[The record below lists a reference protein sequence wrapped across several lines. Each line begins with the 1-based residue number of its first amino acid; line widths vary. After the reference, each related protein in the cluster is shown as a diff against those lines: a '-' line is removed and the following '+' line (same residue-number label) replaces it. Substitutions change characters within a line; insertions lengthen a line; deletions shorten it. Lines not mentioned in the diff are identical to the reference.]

1 MSKPD
6 QATPPTPSAADWAAR
21 ILFFILMALT
31 MFGLPLAP
39 ANELDASWRMA
50 LSKFFKDG
58 LQFGTDVVFTYGP
71 LGFLMGRTYCG
82 LHYYALL
89 VSQGVLSLI
98 FTLLIFRQG
107 LRLRGY
113 GRYAYFTFFFLLG
126 VAYEDALHQMV
137 IAIAGFELLRCYQ
150 EKRRLVPALLGVLLG
165 MLGLF
170 KFTNLMIGMIFVFCT
185 AGLLL
190 WRRQKGAA
198 AWLIGWFA
206 GSFLLGWILCGQ
218 NPLNLP
224 AYFYNS
230 WEISQGYQETM
241 GIPTPPEGLS
251 LGLVALGLIITY
263 ALIFLLTL
271 PDRARAIATTLALVA
286 YVFLNWKHGFV
297 RADGHMIGY
306 FFAVMMPATAYP
318 ALLDD
323 TMRFRR
329 TQSAMLIILLLVA
342 FGGVDHAIPG
352 LTRGILSN
360 AQERCFTNVSNLFHP
375 GEMRERYQQL
385 LAADRAYYDM
395 PQTKQ
400 VVGRASLDV
409 LGYEQ
414 AIAIFNQFNYQPRP
428 VLQSY
433 SAYRPHLS
441 HLNVEHYASDRAPR
455 YVLLKLHT
463 IYRRLSVMDD
473 SEVLSLLVHRYEY
486 VHSEKGFQLW
496 RRKPGAFD
504 LAGIT
509 PYPLR
514 KVSLALGQPF
524 EAEEFSDRPLW
535 VKIDVRPSLLG
546 RLRGFFYKLPI
557 VILRLQN
564 TQGTTTEYRLPLP
577 MGRTGF
583 IINPMVEDITSY
595 MQFAGGKPDRLLR
608 SLKVVVA
615 PEDWAFFADDYT
627 VTLSSLPAST
637 AGREFYR
644 QADKQLFRM
653 FDVTP
658 TTYQAKASLSEGE
671 IDGRPVMV
679 FHAPSELTLDVP
691 RGATQ
696 CSGAFGILPTAYTG
710 SNSTD
715 GAIFYVTWVLGTEEI
730 LLMERDLDPL
740 HRLTDR
746 SLQYFRVNL
755 PAARE
760 GGYLRLWISPGPR
773 NNFAWDWTAW
783 SGLNVY

>member
-1 MSKPD
+1 MSKPE
-6 QATPPTPSAADWAAR
+6 QSTTPTTSAADWAAR
-21 ILFFILMALT
+21 ILFFVLMALT
-31 MFGLPLAP
+31 MFALPLAP

-58 LQFGTDVVFTYGP
+58 LQFGTEVVFTYGP
-71 LGFLMGRTYCG
+71 LGFLMGKTYSG
-82 LHYYALL
+82 LHYHALL
-89 VSQGVLSLI
+89 AWQGVQALV

-113 GRYAYFTFFFLLG
+113 GRYAYFVFFFLLG

-137 IAIAGFELLRCYQ
+137 IAIAGFELLRCSRDD
-150 EKRRLVPALLGVLLG
+150 RRLVPALLGVLLG
-165 MLGLF
+165 ALGLF
-170 KFTNLMIGMIFVFCT
+170 KFTNLMLGMIFVICT
-185 AGLLL
+185 TGLLL
-190 WRRQKGAA
+190 WRQQKGAA
-198 AWLIGWFA
+198 AWLFGWFT
-206 GSFLLGWILCGQ
+206 GTFLVGWILCGQ

-241 GIPTPPEGLS
+241 GIPTPPDGLRF
-251 LGLVALGLIITY
+251 GLIALGLIITY
-263 ALIFLLTL
+263 ALIFLFSL
-271 PDRARAIATTLALVA
+271 PDRARAIATTVALGA

-297 RADGHMIGY
+297 RADGHMIGF
-306 FFAVMMPATAYP
+306 FFAVLMPATAYP
-318 ALLDD
+318 MLLDD
-323 TMRFRR
+323 AGRFRR
-329 TQSAMLIILLLVA
+329 TQSVVLIILVLVA
-342 FGGVDHAIPG
+342 VGGVGNAIPG
-352 LTRGILSN
+352 LVRGILSN
-360 AQERCFTNVSNLFHP
+360 AQERCFNNVANLIHP
-375 GEMRERYQQL
+375 EEMRDRYKQM
-385 LAADRAYYDM
+385 LAADRAYFDM

-400 VVGRASLDV
+400 VVGQASLDV

-414 AIAIFNQFNYQPRP
+414 AIAIYNQFNYQPRP

-441 HLNVEHYASDRAPR
+441 HLNVEHYASDRAPQ

-463 IYRRLSVMDD
+463 IDRRLSVFDD

-504 LAGIT
+504 LASIT

-535 VKIDVRPSLLG
+535 VKVDVRPSLLG

-583 IINPMVEDITSY
+583 IINPIVEDITSY

-608 SLKVVVA
+608 SLKVIIA
-615 PEDWAFFADDYT
+615 PEDWAYFADDYT
-627 VTLSSLPAST
+627 VTLSSLPPST
-637 AGREFYR
+637 AGREFFR
-644 QADKQLFRM
+644 QSDKQLFRM

-710 SNSTD
+710 GNSTD
-715 GAIFYVTWVLGTEEI
+715 GAVFYITWVLGTEEI
-730 LLMERDLDPL
+730 LLMERALDPL
-740 HRLTDR
+740 RRMNDR
-746 SLQYFRVNL
+746 GLQYFRVNL
-755 PAARE
+755 PARRE
-760 GGYLRLWISPGPR
+760 GGYLRLWISPGPQ